1 MQNTSEEKLR
11 DLGFPEEVI
20 QETVRAEKRGL
31 FDMEPSPDLVER
43 TVERCRYLLRSL
55 PLADEIHVEQEK
67 LLEPAIKA
75 FAGSVFAA
83 QKAEAELSQALKALP
98 MAADTRAEFV
108 RMERLPV
115 DWLATATFARQKR
128 LRPLMMVDNHNVI
141 NPAWWDFDSGLRAF
155 RLACRVVNT
164 IAQQNGV
171 PPAAV
176 LMVLR
181 PDIDSYTQDDFAAIG
196 NLVGSAT
203 SDIWMI
209 PYDKAGEY
217 QDQDVIVLG
226 QERVMRLRG
235 AFASPGDAFDAFRE
249 FDNSSIATQLRIN
262 IGQSIRHAVGLK
274 HLRSR
279 IRRWEDARTLVDNV
293 IRRRPAVQP
302 AASSQLPE
310 SS

>member
-1 MQNTSEEKLR
+1 MQTTSEEKLR
-11 DLGFPEEVI
+11 DLGFPDEVI

-31 FDMEPSPDLVER
+31 FDMEPSPELVER
-43 TVERCRYLLRSL
+43 TVARCRNLLRRIPLSDETNAAEESL
-55 PLADEIHVEQEK
+55 S
-67 LLEPAIKA
+67 EPAIKA
-75 FAGSVFAA
+75 FAGSVFAV
-83 QKAEAELSQALKALP
+83 QKAEAELFQALKALP
-98 MAADTRAEFV
+98 MATNARAE
-108 RMERLPV
+108 MERLPI

-196 NLVGSAT
+196 RLVGSAT

-217 QDQDVIVLG
+217 RDQDVIVLG
-226 QERVMRLRG
+226 QERVLRLRG
-235 AFASPGDAFDAFRE
+235 AFANPGDAFDAFRE
-249 FDNSSIATQLRIN
+249 SDNSAIATQLREN
-262 IGQSIRHAVGLK
+262 IGQSILKAVELK
-274 HLRSR
+274 HFRSG
-279 IRRWEDARTLVDNV
+279 IRRWEDARTLVEDV
-293 IRRRPAVQP
+293 IRQRSAMQS
-302 AASSQLPE
+302 AASSRLLE